1 MSLASW
7 WRGFKD
13 RRQLRRIARHKKAI
27 KNRYGQGDDR
37 ARAIAFFQGLGG
49 RDGHLG
55 LLERFMVNAEPSI
68 RDEEEKEDLFH
79 TLVELGPEVIPAIA
93 DYLKRKDAATVPISW
108 PLKVLRAVAGPAEA
122 AGVIIGALEEMGVAY
137 TREPERKVELVAQ
150 LAELE
155 DPRVVA
161 AVVPFLHDH
170 RDEVRLQALDVL
182 TRKADEAAREPMLE
196 LLTDEES
203 PLRLR
208 ASVADALQRL
218 GWSVK
223 GFRKRVEDNLPEGL
237 GVDRSGKIKGRWVNA
252 PSEAE

>member
-1 MSLASW
+1 
-7 WRGFKD
+7 
-13 RRQLRRIARHKKAI
+13 
-27 KNRYGQGDDR
+27 
-37 ARAIAFFQGLGG
+37 
-49 RDGHLG
+49 
-55 LLERFMVNAEPSI
+55 
-68 RDEEEKEDLFH
+68 
-79 TLVELGPEVIPAIA
+79 
-93 DYLKRKDAATVPISW
+93 
-108 PLKVLRAVAGPAEA
+108 
-122 AGVIIGALEEMGVAY
+122 
-137 TREPERKVELVAQ
+137 
-150 LAELE
+150 
-155 DPRVVA
+155 
-161 AVVPFLHDH
+161 
-170 RDEVRLQALDVL
+170 VRLQALDVL